1 MDSLP
6 VELLSRIFIN
16 ALPPELDDVRH
27 PVHNFSPVQATIS
40 CVCQQWNQIA
50 ESTPG
55 LWTFIILSNAATSQ
69 AQAVMKRRLELSG
82 NLPLNVS
89 MRLLRRE
96 PDRGDYYGSW
106 RKVSND
112 QSFLQMHALLV
123 EQVSRWETLRVEAT
137 VALPS
142 MLREWI
148 PPELPNVAGLSLRL
162 EVLG

>member
-27 PVHNFSPVQATIS
+27 PVHNSSPVQAVIS
-40 CVCQQWNQIA
+40 SVCQQWNQIA

-55 LWTFIILSNAATSQ
+55 LWTFIILSNTARSQ
-69 AQAVMKRRLELSG
+69 DVMKKRLELSG

-112 QSFLQMHALLV
+112 QSFFQMHALLV

-148 PPELPNVAGLSLRL
+148 PPELPNVVGLSLRL